1 MCFTNFYNRRDDD
14 DNTKYGNA
22 IIKLSRFAF
31 VLSLSQCLESADVE
45 EGKLKENCTEFLIW
59 NFALVLL
66 SK

>member
-22 IIKLSRFAF
+22 IKLSRFAF

-45 EGKLKENCTEFLIW
+45 KGKLKENCTEYW
-59 NFALVLL
+59 QCCHHMGPAE
-66 SK
+66 

>member
-31 VLSLSQCLESADVE
+31 VLSLSQCLESADVGK
-45 EGKLKENCTEFLIW
+45 GKLKENCTEYW
-59 NFALVLL
+59 QCCHHMGPAE
-66 SK
+66 